1 MVKVKM
7 ANPGPSALMVIN
19 PKKGSKTMATTRR
32 KTRRRTTARR
42 KPTTVA
48 SSKRRNPTRRIAS
61 GRKYAR
67 RKSIRRNPAATG
79 LLKNAVGVAGAMA
92 ALGLLSAFV
101 PPVGGNSIYAVAGR
115 QMALGYLAG
124 EGMARFRVLPAY
136 ANDMKLA
143 GFVLGAGT
151 IINALVLPTVSGFL
165 RPAPKADTKKESN
178 GMGDIVTLP
187 RGSWDDYYGS
197 TPNFRTNPASGRTGM
212 NGVITMPRV
221 SGY

>member
-42 KPTTVA
+42 KTSTVA
-48 SSKRRNPTRRIAS
+48 SSKRNPTRRIAS

-67 RKSIRRNPAATG
+67 RKSLRRNPAATG

-165 RPAPKADTKKESN
+165 RPAPKADNKKDSN

>member
-1 MVKVKM
+1 M
-7 ANPGPSALMVIN
+7 AT
-19 PKKGSKTMATTRR
+19 KRRTTRR
-32 KTRRRTTARR
+32 KTSARRTT
-42 KPTTVA
+42 TTVA
-48 SSKRRNPTRRIAS
+48 STTRRNPTRRVSAS
-61 GRKYAR
+61 SRKRYTR
-67 RKSIRRNPAATG
+67 RRRSARRNPAATG

-101 PPVGGNSIYAVAGR
+101 PPLGGNSIYAVAGR

-124 EGMARFRVLPAY
+124 ECMARFRVLPAY

-151 IINALVLPTVSGFL
+151 LINALVLPTVSGFL
-165 RPAPKADTKKESN
+165 RPAPKADNKKDSN